1 MTEAVEHMVQ
11 RFLTWKLPENFN
23 PDAGISFKPTFN
35 DHLPVPMR
43 HNPTGT
49 NLFDYVQAKAMV
61 MHMLEGAPSD
71 QGGWIVGNGD
81 GTKWRTWGAMGPEWT
96 TDRNTATRYYRRED
110 AEAVHRDDE
119 DAWTIVPFGDQ
130 APQASTE
137 AAWCDDTLPC
147 ARYTE
152 ALRARDERIAELE
165 RERDNLSELVRGWH
179 YLAVGPDEMGDY
191 HTQRK
196 LIELSEPYA
205 SPALKALKE
214 KNDVA

>member
-1 MTEAVEHMVQ
+1 LQFWTETPLYPAE
-11 RFLTWKLPENFN
+11 
-23 PDAGISFKPTFN
+23 A
-35 DHLPVPMR
+35 
-43 HNPTGT
+43 
-49 NLFDYVQAKAMV
+49 
-61 MHMLEGAPSD
+61 D

-119 DAWTIVPFGDQ
+119 DAWTIVPFSDQ

-137 AAWCDDTLPC
+137 ATWCDDTLPC

-152 ALRARDERIAELE
+152 DLAARDEKIAELE
-165 RERDNLSELVRGWH
+165 RERETLSGLVQGWH

-191 HTQRK
+191 HTQK
-196 LIELSEPYA
+196 QLIKLSEPYA